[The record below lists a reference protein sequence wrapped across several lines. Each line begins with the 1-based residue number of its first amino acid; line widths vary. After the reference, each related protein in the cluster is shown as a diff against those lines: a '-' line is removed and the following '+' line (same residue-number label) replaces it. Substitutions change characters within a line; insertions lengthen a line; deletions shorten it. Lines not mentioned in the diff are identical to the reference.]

1 MVESFPTPVKTSHLT
16 LPAFRF
22 LGRLQQSGRLL
33 KVGDETNEVCVKTS
47 PIPSL
52 VSCFQRA
59 VDFVSQTACSLIFK
73 QALERYEVPSL
84 VSCFRRAVDFVS
96 QTACSLIFKQAL
108 ERYAVPF

>member
-59 VDFVSQTACSLIFK
+59 VKKVPRTFLILNKVSEWFAAGWVAEFAEGFGFNLADAFTGYVKDLTNIF
-73 QALERYEVPSL
+73 
-84 VSCFRRAVDFVS
+84 
-96 QTACSLIFKQAL
+96 
-108 ERYAVPF
+108 